1 MSRAAALAVVRGIFT
16 GSGRSLA
23 AGGVLQLGVVV
34 VTVFLAKLASTA
46 AVRSTPVW
54 LARHTSTHSTSAISS
69 ARFSFSPFLNDWS
82 P

>member
-34 VTVFLAKLASTA
+34 VTVLVAGGLFGEIGLDGRRE
-46 AVRSTPVW
+46 V
-54 LARHTSTHSTSAISS
+54 HGTSAISS